1 MVNNE
6 LTHWGIL
13 GMKWGVRRYQNKD
26 GTLTDAGKKRY
37 DRDTR
42 DLSET
47 KKKRYK
53 EDPDKWVSEDVRS
66 AKRIAEEGANLTRTM
81 GQATGKK
88 SAKQR
93 MDLSKMSE
101 QELRSKINRELLERQ
116 YSDLFSPPSKVD
128 KGKAVA
134 TSILQGATT
143 ALAVTGAALG
153 VIAEIRH
160 ISGKG

>member
-26 GTLTDAGKKRY
+26 GSLTAAGKKRY

-53 EDPDKWVSEDVRS
+53 EDPDKWVEEDMNS
-66 AKRIAEEGANLTRTM
+66 AKRLADESANLTRTL
-81 GQATGKK
+81 GNATGKK
-88 SAKQR
+88 SPRKR
-93 MDLSKMSE
+93 MDLENMTD
-101 QELRSKINRELLERQ
+101 QELRNKINRELLERQ
-116 YSDLFSPPSKVD
+116 YSDIFSPPTKVE
-128 KGKAVA
+128 KGKAA
-134 TSILQGATT
+134 ASNILSGATT
-143 ALAVTGAALG
+143 ALAISSSALE
-153 VIAEIRH
+153 IALAIKQLR
-160 ISGKG
+160 G